1 MNKPIRIGMLTPSS
15 NTVLEPV
22 CAEMLRGLPGVTA
35 HFGRFEVTEIS
46 LGERSQ
52 RQFETTPMIAAA
64 KLLADAQ
71 VDVIGWNGTSAS
83 WLGFERDET
92 LCSEIEAATGIKAVT
107 SVLALVEILNA
118 MGVTRLG
125 LVSPYIDDVQAKIMA
140 TFAASG
146 IEVVSERHCGISRNF
161 AFAEVEPAEIAR
173 MTREVAK
180 DRPQAITVLCTNL
193 MGAPL
198 AEELEREIDL
208 PILDSISVVV
218 WKALKTAG
226 IDPKLV
232 KGWGRL
238 FRELQ

>member
-1 MNKPIRIGMLTPSS
+1 MNKSIRIGMLTPSS

-52 RQFETTPMIAAA
+52 RQFEMTPMIAAA
-64 KLLADAQ
+64 RLLADAQ

-83 WLGFERDET
+83 WLGFERDAA

-125 LVSPYIDDVQAKIMA
+125 LVSPYIDDVQARIMA

-146 IEVVSERHCGISRNF
+146 IEVVSERHCGITRNF
-161 AFAEVEPAEIAR
+161 AFAEVPPAEIAR
-173 MTREVAK
+173 MTRDVAK

-238 FRELQ
+238 FRELH